1 MAWRPRRWQT
11 STSRA
16 EHAARK
22 APSIVTC
29 ARSGNTNSGY
39 APRLI
44 YAQDLKLD
52 AVQPVPIGVNCY
64 LCERPDCPS
73 RAYPP
78 INRLFSFSER
88 SRGVSSFGFAPDT
101 N

>member
-1 MAWRPRRWQT
+1 M
-11 STSRA
+11 
-16 EHAARK
+16 
-22 APSIVTC
+22 
-29 ARSGNTNSGY
+29 
-39 APRLI
+39 
-44 YAQDLKLD
+44 
-52 AVQPVPIGVNCY
+52 PIGVNCY